1 MNAFYLINLLVYAAV
16 DAMACLGLSQQFGV
30 AGVTN
35 FGFIIFQAAGGY
47 AAAVL
52 ALPHD
57 SASGGFQS
65 YIGGWN
71 LPFPLPWIGAA
82 VVGGLISLPFT
93 FLVGRRLR
101 GDFAAVG
108 LLVTAVLL
116 NLLVTNYRPL
126 LNGDAG
132 LSLIPT
138 PLHGDNV
145 FSVQTAGYQ
154 WVFAAVA
161 IVLALGVYL
170 FVRRITAS
178 PYGRSLRAMRDND
191 VVADSLGKNLLSLR
205 TAMLVTGGA
214 IAGLSGGILV
224 TYITTWSP
232 AAWGY
237 AETVVLFAAVIIGGA
252 GNHLGAILGAILVPV
267 GFEEITRF
275 IPTSNSLPPNLIP
288 SLQWVAIGLLIVIFL
303 WLRPQGILP
312 ERKRIIRAAPARAP
326 AARMAAPP
334 GGAPP
339 GGGAAAA
346 VPAPRPPAP
355 RAHDQLPAAPQD
367 RPVVLETVDVVREF
381 GGVRA
386 VAGVSIQVRKG
397 TLTGLIGPNGA
408 GKSTLLAMLAG
419 TLPVTSGKIIYEGRE
434 ITGVPA
440 FRRARLGL
448 VRTFQLASEFK
459 RLTVMENLL
468 SAVPGNRGDT
478 FRGSLLGKRYW
489 QADETAAIARA
500 EAILERFGLEQ
511 FANHYAGDLSGGQRR
526 LVEIMRALMA
536 GPDMLLLD
544 EPMAGVHPNLAR
556 RIGNELVALAGEGM
570 TILMVEHELAI
581 MDEFCDPVVVMAEG
595 AVLAEGTMQQLRGR
609 SEVVEAYLV
618 G

>member
-1 MNAFYLINLLVYAAV
+1 MNSYYIINLLIYAAV
-16 DAMACLGLSQQFGV
+16 DATACLGLNQQFGV
-30 AGVTN
+30 AGITN

-47 AAAVL
+47 TAAIL
-52 ALPHD
+52 ALPSQ
-57 SASGGFQS
+57 SANGGFQT

-132 LSLIPT
+132 LSLIPQ
-138 PLHGDNV
+138 PLQGEYNPQ
-145 FSVQTAGYQ
+145 SSGYQ
-154 WVFAAVA
+154 WTLTAVA
-161 IVLALGVYL
+161 IVVCALVYL
-170 FVRRITAS
+170 FVRRITES

-191 VVADSLGKNLLSLR
+191 AVADSLGKNLLSLR

-224 TYITTWSP
+224 SYITTWSP

-237 AETVVLFAAVIIGGA
+237 AETVVLFAAVIIGGT
-252 GNHLGAILGAILVPV
+252 GNHLGAILGAVLVPV
-267 GFEEITRF
+267 GFEEVTRY

-288 SLQWVAIGLLIVIFL
+288 SLEWVAIGLLIVIFL
-303 WLRPQGILP
+303 WVRPQGILP
-312 ERKRIIRAAPARAP
+312 ERKRVIRAGAAASPPSAAAPA
-326 AARMAAPP
+326 
-334 GGAPP
+334 
-339 GGGAAAA
+339 
-346 VPAPRPPAP
+346 PPAP
-355 RAHDQLPAAPQD
+355 PAPVSAVPVPAGPVSALHAPAVEPPGD
-367 RPVVLETVDVVREF
+367 REVVLEAVDVSREF

-386 VAGVSIQVRKG
+386 VDGVSFRVRHG

-419 TLPVTSGKIIYEGRE
+419 TLPVSGGKIYYQGRDV
-434 ITGVPA
+434 THLPA
-440 FRRARLGL
+440 YRRARLGL

-468 SAVPGNRGDT
+468 TAVPDNRGDS
-478 FRGSLLGKRYW
+478 FRGALAGRRYW
-489 QADETAAIARA
+489 RGDEAAAIARA
-500 EAILERFGLEQ
+500 EALLERFGLDGY
-511 FANHYAGDLSGGQRR
+511 ANSYAGDLSGGQRR

-536 GPDMLLLD
+536 EPRVLLLD

-556 RIGNELVALAGEGM
+556 QIGNQLVALCAEGL
-570 TILMVEHELAI
+570 TVLMVEHELAI
-581 MDEFCDPVVVMAEG
+581 MDEFCDPVVAMAEG
-595 AVLAEGTMQQLRGR
+595 AVLAEGTMAELRSR